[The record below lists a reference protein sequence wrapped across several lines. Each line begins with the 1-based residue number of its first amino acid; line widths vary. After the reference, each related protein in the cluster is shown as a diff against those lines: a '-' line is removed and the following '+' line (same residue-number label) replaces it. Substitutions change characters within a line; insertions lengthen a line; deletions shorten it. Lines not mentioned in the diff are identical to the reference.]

1 MARVKRGNVHKN
13 RRRNI
18 LKQAKGYYGSDSR
31 LYASARDAVD
41 RAMQYAY
48 IGRKRKKRDF
58 RRLCGFLR
66 RAQHGG
72 AAAGVDGQQIHLQPG
87 GSGDGLSNGVRD
99 VVKLQVQEHLRAGAA
114 DLADDVR
121 PGADEEFLAHLEGP
135 DHRCQRL
142 AQRECGV
149 GGGNVERGDDGIV
162 HRER

>member
-58 RRLCGFLR
+58 RRLWIIRINAACR
-66 RAQHGG
+66 QHDISYSRFMAGLK
-72 AAAGVDGQQIHLQPG
+72 AANI
-87 GSGDGLSNGVRD
+87 GLDRKV
-99 VVKLQVQEHLRAGAA
+99 
-114 DLADDVR
+114 
-121 PGADEEFLAHLEGP
+121 
-135 DHRCQRL
+135 L
-142 AQRECGV
+142 AQIA
-149 GGGNVERGDDGIV
+149 VEAPAAFGQLTLAAKDSLAASLVRGARLWPKILD
-162 HRER
+162 RRTLMAATR